1 MGLTGFMPT
10 IWPRLARRQVE
21 HLPAQPITS
30 VGPENSTETGCEEQ
44 FLPGQGS
51 SVWPGAGAELL
62 ATPPGHGNQ
71 NPANSHANF
80 SKINPPEARLRGG
93 FAAPPRPAG
102 RDGASPSPGKPHGS
116 LPHVLLPKHSAPP
129 TPAARTRSC
138 RWGVPKGGHGADQR
152 ALKSCGCPVPG
163 GAQGRVGRGWGSLG
177 CREGSLP
184 RQGGHTRPLAPLPT
198 QALCDRTD
206 PGQAGLQDPC

>member
-1 MGLTGFMPT
+1 MRPQLGFAPQLCSVACPSPPLLKQQDEGEAPQGFSLVAGRREQLPGAGNLGLTGFTPT

-30 VGPENSTETGCEEQ
+30 AGPENSTETGCEEQ

-71 NPANSHANF
+71 NPANSHASF
-80 SKINPPEARLRGG
+80 SKINPPEARLWGG

-116 LPHVLLPKHSAPP
+116 LPHALLPKHSAPP

-138 RWGVPKGGHGADQR
+138 RWGVPKGGH
-152 ALKSCGCPVPG
+152 
-163 GAQGRVGRGWGSLG
+163 
-177 CREGSLP
+177 
-184 RQGGHTRPLAPLPT
+184 
-198 QALCDRTD
+198 
-206 PGQAGLQDPC
+206 